1 MAEEPEDFTHRLLRE
16 IRGKQDEQLD
26 RLSRVESELH
36 GLHGRFD
43 DLERE
48 MAYALGLGT
57 RSIVK
62 HKEQDARLNELFDK
76 VEELLAGKSPAG
88 S

>member
-1 MAEEPEDFTHRLLRE
+1 VVDEPDNLTHRLLRD
-16 IRGKQDEQLD
+16 IRAKQDEHSD
-26 RLSRVESELH
+26 RLGRVEAELH
-36 GLHGRFD
+36 SMNRRFD

-76 VEELLAGKSPAG
+76 VEALLS
-88 S
+88 SRDSST